1 MGIRRGS
8 LSTPI
13 IADGLVFNMDAA
25 NRASYVPDSTST
37 RNTLDLTQTGSFS
50 SDPVFVSGSGWAFD
64 GADDDIENQFGSEV
78 QQTGWT
84 FDSWVK
90 VINDVLLYKLPV

>member
-1 MGIRRGS
+1 MSGRVGS
-8 LSTPI
+8 ITTDI
-13 IADGLVFNMDAA
+13 IADGLIFNLDAA

-64 GADDDIENQFGSEV
+64 GADDDIKR
-78 QQTGWT
+78 
-84 FDSWVK
+84 FDSSSLRCFVF
-90 VINDVLLYKLPV
+90 YFF